1 MSETATVAE
10 GAPLSVEQAMGLL
23 GPVAEAQAEQEG
35 GSAEA
40 VEEIPS
46 EADPTADD
54 VTDPET
60 PAIEGEEEAEPES
73 DPETPAIAAP
83 KSWDAEER
91 ARFATLPKD
100 VQSLIVNRETER
112 DRAVSKAQQEA
123 SDQAK
128 RTTQELAAIGEF
140 KSKIAAT
147 LEQAD
152 QQFADVWSQVDW
164 EALAAE
170 DPQAYSINKERH
182 AKAITAREQLRAAK
196 ASTEAA
202 EFQSYIAAEKTK
214 LPTVAPDLADPVKG
228 AERLGKVGDFLLG
241 IGYAASDLQRV
252 SANDLAV
259 AYDAYRW
266 RQAQAGLIAKPKPT
280 LTAATPAKPAL
291 KPTASTQAASPQQR
305 NVDQMRNR
313 LSQTRDVDD
322 AVAYLQASRATRK

>member
-1 MSETATVAE
+1 MSETAQVAE
-10 GAPLSVEQAMGLL
+10 GAPLSIEQAMGLL
-23 GPVAEAQAEQEG
+23 GPVAETEQEAAP
-35 GSAEA
+35 AEA
-40 VEEIPS
+40 VEDTPS
-46 EADPTADD
+46 EVVPTTEEAD
-54 VTDPET
+54 DPET
-60 PAIEGEEEAEPES
+60 PAIEGEQDQELES

-147 LEQAD
+147 LDQAD
-152 QQFADVWSQVDW
+152 QQFADVWDQVDW

-170 DPQAYSINKERH
+170 DPQAYAINKERH

-214 LPTVAPDLADPVKG
+214 LSTVAPDLADPVKG
-228 AERLGKVGDFLLG
+228 GALLGKVGEFLLG
-241 IGYAASDLQRV
+241 LGYAANDLQRV

-266 RQAQAGLIAKPKPT
+266 RQAQAGLTAQPRPT
-280 LTAATPAKPAL
+280 LAAATPAKPAL

-305 NVDQMRNR
+305 NVEQIRNR
-313 LSQTRDVDD
+313 LAQTRDVDD
-322 AVAYLQASRATRK
+322 AVAYLQASRQTRK